1 MDVERS
7 YQLLVNYFA
16 FRQNNA
22 ALFKGL
28 NIDDHLIVDCIR
40 DGLPMVFKNKDRL
53 GIVCP
58 IFYALKIFCLLKFC
72 ISETQERSKCD
83 IFCDVPVGSY

>member
-28 NIDDHLIVDCIR
+28 NIDDQLIMDCIR

-53 GIVCP
+53 ETFI
-58 IFYALKIFCLLKFC
+58 LLILCMF
-72 ISETQERSKCD
+72 IL
-83 IFCDVPVGSY
+83 